1 MSGKEDFIPLN
12 FTYYDNQTMIEKS
25 VSFLDL
31 IKQRRTVRE
40 FSDKPIPEEIIINA
54 VKAAASAPN
63 GANLQPWHF
72 VIIKDKIL
80 KSKLKESA
88 EEKERKFYSERAPE
102 EWLND
107 LKHLGTNESKPFLTK
122 APYIIVV
129 FEKKWDILKNGEKKK
144 LYYTRESVGI
154 ATGIL
159 ITALHTSGLATLTYT
174 PENMTFLNELLERP
188 KNEKPFLLVVT
199 GLPEIGTLVPNITK
213 KNFDKIAE
221 IK

>member
-1 MSGKEDFIPLN
+1 MKKEKDFIPLN
-12 FTYYDNQTMIEKS
+12 FSYFDNETMVEKS
-25 VSFLDL
+25 RDFFVL
-31 IKQRRTVRE
+31 IRQRRTVRE
-40 FSDKPIPEEIIINA
+40 FSEKPVPEEIIINS

-72 VIIKDKIL
+72 VIIKSYDL
-80 KSKLKESA
+80 KSKLRKLA
-88 EEKERKFYSERAPE
+88 EEKERDFYSERAPE

-107 LKHLGTNESKPFLTK
+107 LKHLGTNESKPFLEK
-122 APYIIVV
+122 APYIIVI
-129 FEKKWDILKNGEKKK
+129 FEKKWDVTENGRKKK

-159 ITALHTSGLATLTYT
+159 ITALHNSGLATLTYT
-174 PENMTFLNELLERP
+174 PENMTFLNELLKRP

-199 GLPEIGTLVPNITK
+199 GLPDSGTLVPDITK
-213 KNFDKIAE
+213 KDFFEIAE

>member
-107 LKHLGTNESKPFLTK
+107 LKHLGTNDFKPFLTK

-213 KNFDKIAE
+213 KNFDEIAE